1 MWAGVG
7 NHFVLYVWIQSLLKS
22 IPAAIVYTS
31 VCFLAF
37 IGFIIVTVIR
47 PRVVRVPLM
56 LVMLIG
62 WAFELSILDLNGA
75 VSNQDQFCA
84 GK

>member
-1 MWAGVG
+1 
-7 NHFVLYVWIQSLLKS
+7 VL
-22 IPAAIVYTS
+22 AITLFSTS
-31 VCFLAF
+31 GYSPCSKASRQPLFIHRYAF
-37 IGFIIVTVIR
+37 WPLSALIIVTVIR